1 MAGKLEF
8 SDSFGLWV
16 ICLCDALSVDSRCSK
31 MPSMAVLL
39 PADSIMLL
47 TFSVHRCHELNLG
60 VLRASPTSTWCVAW
74 ITSFISTPYV

>member
-8 SDSFGLWV
+8 SDSFGIWV

-39 PADSIMLL
+39 LADSIMLL
-47 TFSVHRCHELNLG
+47 TCPVHRCHELNLC
-60 VLRASPTSTWCVAW
+60 VLRTSATSTWYVA
-74 ITSFISTPYV
+74 